1 MEYNHDEI
9 LYILSKNQ
17 ELISVA
23 RKTIQSINR
32 NIIISLNSLERE
44 KNIHKS
50 VIILDERHWDTIPEK
65 ENINTK
71 LIVITRED
79 SKSHTEE
86 LFKKG
91 ANDIL
96 YAPIN
101 YNLLSCLLKK
111 YFGAIKIEDKSNYTY
126 RGITIKNDN
135 SITYNGCKIYLTKQ
149 EMSVFKSIL
158 LCQGAFKISSKA
170 LQVTVYR
177 INKKTVA
184 TLGIR
189 LIQNKYNEGYFITI

>member
-1 MEYNHDEI
+1 MEYNHGEI

-32 NIIISLNSLERE
+32 NITISLNSLERE
-44 KNIHKS
+44 KNIQKS

-65 ENINTK
+65 EIINTK

-111 YFGAIKIEDKSNYTY
+111 YFGEIKIEDKSNYTY
-126 RGITIKNDN
+126 RGITIKDNN
-135 SITYNGCKIYLTKQ
+135 SIIYNGCKIFLTKQ
-149 EMSVFKSIL
+149 EMKVFKSIL
-158 LCQGAFKISSKA
+158 LCEEAFKTSSKA